1 MKKFILITLT
11 LLYAVVSSGIT
22 INFHY
27 CMGRLA
33 DVEWGSASVC
43 ASCGEKKMTSH
54 CCKDE
59 AHYVKLAVDQ
69 DVNHVPVTNLLPA
82 VTELLPVMYSAFY
95 TIGGR
100 KSASK
105 CCFFQFPTLANR
117 YSAVCSSLYLSDL
130 VFT

>member
-1 MKKFILITLT
+1 
-11 LLYAVVSSGIT
+11 
-22 INFHY
+22 
-27 CMGRLA
+27 MGRLA

-82 VTELLPVMYSAFY
+82 VTELLPVMYSAF
-95 TIGGR
+95 IPLE
-100 KSASK
+100 AE
-105 CCFFQFPTLANR
+105 
-117 YSAVCSSLYLSDL
+117 SLR
-130 VFT
+130 

>member
-82 VTELLPVMYSAFY
+82 VTELLPVMYSAF
-95 TIGGR
+95 IPLR
-100 KSASK
+100 QK
-105 CCFFQFPTLANR
+105 
-117 YSAVCSSLYLSDL
+117 VCVEVLLLSISHL
-130 VFT
+130 GKQIFRCLFIIVLI

>member
-1 MKKFILITLT
+1 
-11 LLYAVVSSGIT
+11 
-22 INFHY
+22 
-27 CMGRLA
+27 MGRLA

-82 VTELLPVMYSAFY
+82 VTELLPVMYSAF
-95 TIGGR
+95 IPLEAESLR
-100 KSASK
+100 RSVAS
-105 CCFFQFPTLANR
+105 FNFPPWQTDIPLF
-117 YSAVCSSLYLSDL
+117 VHHCTYLIS
-130 VFT
+130 FSHSFSFGQKRREN

>member
-1 MKKFILITLT
+1 
-11 LLYAVVSSGIT
+11 
-22 INFHY
+22 
-27 CMGRLA
+27 MGRLA

-82 VTELLPVMYSAFY
+82 VTELLPVMYSAF
-95 TIGGR
+95 IPLEAESLR
-100 KSASK
+100 LK
-105 CCFFQFPTLANR
+105 CC
-117 YSAVCSSLYLSDL
+117 SLISILGKQIFRCLFHHCTYLI
-130 VFT
+130 